1 MNTKPHNHA
10 CGSAEHGM
18 SRRQMLGTLGGA
30 VGFGSLLQPAIAAEI
45 KKQHKQV
52 CLIWLDGGISQY
64 ESWHPLPG
72 TRFGGPFRSI
82 PTRTPGIHFSELMK
96 HTAAIS
102 DKISVI
108 RSMETKDPNHS
119 SGVPRIQ
126 RGDPIDRG
134 VDYPYLGSA
143 VSKLLGPADPDLPPY
158 IWIKPG
164 NGGFIHR
171 EAGFL
176 GAKHGAL
183 ALGDGTPPVHIH
195 RPGNISAENDAAR
208 NALRKKINERF
219 RSTRGASEIDAYETS
234 YEMAERLMARKE
246 IFDDSKLSPKD
257 KDRYGTHPLGR
268 HILRARQL
276 LEAGV
281 RFIKVNSY
289 HWDTHGDNFN
299 MSQRLVPQADQPFAA
314 LIDDL
319 DDRGMLD
326 NVLVVMMSEFG
337 RTPLINS
344 RLGRDHWP
352 DCWSLALAGCGIKRG
367 AIIGETTKDG
377 GFVNGEG
384 YDIGDLFHTI
394 FDVLGIQS
402 RREKYRH
409 KGQRLAIAHDDCDPI
424 KEVML

>member
-1 MNTKPHNHA
+1 MKARPNPHA
-10 CGSAEHGM
+10 CRNPEHDI
-18 SRRQMLGTLGGA
+18 SRRRVLGVLGGLA
-30 VGFGSLLQPAIAAEI
+30 GFGSLLNPSISRALAE
-45 KKQHKQV
+45 KAKQV

-72 TRFGGPFRSI
+72 TRFAGPFRSI
-82 PTRTPGIHFSELMK
+82 PTKIPGVHFSELMR
-96 HTAAIS
+96 HTAGIA

-119 SGVPRIQ
+119 TGVPRIQ

-134 VDYPYLGSA
+134 VVYPYLGSA

-176 GAKHGAL
+176 GARHGAL
-183 ALGDGTPPVHIH
+183 ALGDGNPPVHIH
-195 RPGNISAENDAAR
+195 RPGAISAENDAAR
-208 NALRKKINERF
+208 NLLRRKANERF
-219 RSTRGASEIDAYETS
+219 RAYRGSSEIDAYETS
-234 YEMAERLMARKE
+234 YAMAERLMARKE
-246 IFDDSKLSPKD
+246 IFDDGRLPPAD
-257 KDRYGTHPLGR
+257 KERYGAHPLGR

-299 MSQRLVPQADQPFAA
+299 MSQRLIPQVDRPFAA
-314 LIDDL
+314 LVEDL
-319 DDRGMLD
+319 EERGLLD
-326 NVLVVMMSEFG
+326 NVLVIVMSEFG
-337 RTPLINS
+337 RTPNVNS
-344 RLGRDHWP
+344 RIGRDHWP
-352 DCWSLALAGCGIKRG
+352 DCWSLALAGCGIRQG
-367 AIIGETTKDG
+367 AVIGKTTEDGAWVDET
-377 GFVNGEG
+377 G

-394 FDVLGIQS
+394 FTVLGIDS
-402 RREKYRH
+402 RRARYEH
-409 KGQRLAIAHDDCDPI
+409 KGQKLAIAHDKCKPI
-424 KEVML
+424 REVMA

>member
-1 MNTKPHNHA
+1 MKPRTNPHA
-10 CGSAEHGM
+10 CLGPEHEM
-18 SRRQMLGTLGGA
+18 SRRRVLGVLGGLA
-30 VGFGSLLQPAIAAEI
+30 GFGSLLNPTVSRALE
-45 KKQHKQV
+45 KKEKQV

-82 PTRTPGIHFSELMK
+82 PTRTPGIHFCELME
-96 HTAAIS
+96 HTARIS

-108 RSMETKDPNHS
+108 RNMETKDPNHS

-134 VDYPYLGSA
+134 VVYPYLGSA

-176 GAKHGAL
+176 GAEHGAL
-183 ALGDGTPPVHIH
+183 ALGDGNPPVHIH
-195 RPGNISAENDAAR
+195 RPKGISAENDEAR

-246 IFDDSKLSPKD
+246 IFDDSELSPKD
-257 KDRYGTHPLGR
+257 RDRYGSHPLGR

-276 LEAGV
+276 LEAGI

-299 MSQRLVPQADQPFAA
+299 MSQRLIPQADRPFAA
-314 LIDDL
+314 LIEDL
-319 DDRGMLD
+319 EERGMLD
-326 NVLVVMMSEFG
+326 NTLVILMSEFG
-337 RTPLINS
+337 RTPNVNS
-344 RLGRDHWP
+344 RIGRDHWP
-352 DCWSLALAGCGIKRG
+352 DCWSLALAGCGIKQG
-367 AIIGETTKDG
+367 AVVGKTSGDG
-377 GFVNGEG
+377 AWVDGTG

-394 FDVLGIQS
+394 FSVLGIDA
-402 RREKYRH
+402 RRERYLY
-409 KGQRLAIAHDDCDPI
+409 KGQKLAIAHDECKPI
-424 KEVML
+424 REVMA

>member
-1 MNTKPHNHA
+1 MKTRANPHA
-10 CGSAEHGM
+10 CQGPEHGM
-18 SRRQMLGTLGGA
+18 SRRRVLGVLGGLA
-30 VGFGSLLQPAIAAEI
+30 GFGSLLNPSISRALE
-45 KKQHKQV
+45 KKEKQV

-82 PTRTPGIHFSELMK
+82 PTRTPGVHFSELMK

-108 RSMETKDPNHS
+108 RTMETKDPNHS
-119 SGVPRIQ
+119 TGVPRIQ

-176 GAKHGAL
+176 GAEHGAL
-183 ALGDGTPPVHIH
+183 ALGDGRPPVHIH

-208 NALRKKINERF
+208 NALRKKANERF

-234 YEMAERLMARKE
+234 YEMAELLMARKE

-257 KDRYGTHPLGR
+257 RDRYGAHPLGR

-289 HWDTHGDNFN
+289 HW
-299 MSQRLVPQADQPFAA
+299 
-314 LIDDL
+314 
-319 DDRGMLD
+319 
-326 NVLVVMMSEFG
+326 
-337 RTPLINS
+337 
-344 RLGRDHWP
+344 
-352 DCWSLALAGCGIKRG
+352 
-367 AIIGETTKDG
+367 
-377 GFVNGEG
+377 
-384 YDIGDLFHTI
+384 
-394 FDVLGIQS
+394 
-402 RREKYRH
+402 
-409 KGQRLAIAHDDCDPI
+409 
-424 KEVML
+424 